1 MRRALLLAAALAAFA
16 APALAQQ
23 AAPAGFNPSVAYL
36 TAWDGSPFQ
45 LLTTDANGFAILDQ
59 AATAAALAAYVAAHP
74 APAPTVAATPTPPP
88 VTVTRYQLLLLF
100 TPTERAA
107 FLAAHAQAAALQPSD
122 YQSVATGSPTPTATQ
137 QALVGLAAFDY
148 VLDNMGPSD
157 TISMADPETIQA
169 MNLLVTLGVITQ
181 AREAVVLTG
190 VRPS

>member
-1 MRRALLLAAALAAFA
+1 MRHILALAAALLTFA

-23 AAPAGFNPSVAYL
+23 ADPAGFNPSIAYL
-36 TAWDGSPFQ
+36 TAWDGSRFQ
-45 LLTTDANGFAILDQ
+45 VLTKDANGFATLDQ
-59 AATAAALAAYVAAHP
+59 AATAAALSAYVAAHP
-74 APAPTVAATPTPPP
+74 APVPVVTPPP
-88 VTVTRYQLLLLF
+88 TPSVTVTRYQLLLLF

-107 FLAAHAQAAALQPSD
+107 FLAAHAQAAALQASD

-148 VLDNMGPSD
+148 VLDNMGPAD

-169 MNLLVTLGVITQ
+169 MQLLVTLGVITQ